1 LKNLFATTSEDK
13 IVFILKRK
21 PNWGL
26 VLFIGLWLIFWLACL
41 GTIFIGLIEDAPKR
55 NAEIYFYFSIVVI
68 LGLWIVKVF
77 LWLLWGKE
85 KITLDENNL
94 TVERIGTFFTSA
106 RKYETSL
113 IDNISIAT
121 KHTTPGWYRLYGF
134 GGGQVMFDYLEQ
146 KKYFGQTLTH
156 EEANEIVGRF
166 KEYLNKFRDN

>member
-1 LKNLFATTSEDK
+1 LKNLFATPSEDK

-55 NAEIYFYFSIVVI
+55 NTEIYFYFSIVVI
-68 LGLWIVKVF
+68 LGLWIVKIF
-77 LWLLWGKE
+77 LWLLRGKE
-85 KITLDENNL
+85 QITLDESN
-94 TVERIGTFFTSA
+94 FTSP

-113 IDNISIAT
+113 IDNISVVT
-121 KHTTPGWYRLYGF
+121 KPTTPGWYRLYGF
-134 GGGQVMFDYLEQ
+134 GGGNVMFDYLEQ

-156 EEANEIVGRF
+156 EEASEIVARF
-166 KEYLNKFRDN
+166 KEYLNKFRDH